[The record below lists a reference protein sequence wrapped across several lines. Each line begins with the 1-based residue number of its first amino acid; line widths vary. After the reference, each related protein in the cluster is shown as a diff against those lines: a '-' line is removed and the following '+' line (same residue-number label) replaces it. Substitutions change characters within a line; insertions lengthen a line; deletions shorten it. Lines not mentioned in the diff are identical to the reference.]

1 MIVPARARFVSLRSL
16 SDRSRT
22 RTPIEQDS
30 GSGVSSM
37 SVRM

>member
-1 MIVPARARFVSLRSL
+1 MIDPVRTRFVSLRSL
-16 SDRSRT
+16 NDRSRT

-30 GSGVSSM
+30 GSAVSSM